1 MGVVLVNCLTCQLG
15 DEIGLVITE
24 AIIDLDDIIVLF
36 ETKIGEGDVYVLL
49 IVTNDRP
56 HTVKVVGVCLWEH
69 GGSEAIVIAEIT
81 TATTGTL
88 EGDRGEEGHYETVD

>member
-1 MGVVLVNCLTCQLG
+1 MGVVVVNCLTCQLG

-56 HTVKVVGVCLWEH
+56 HTVKVVEVCLWEH
-69 GGSEAIVIAEIT
+69 GGSKAIVIAEKT

-88 EGDRGEEGHYETVD
+88 EGERGEEGHYGTVD

>member
-1 MGVVLVNCLTCQLG
+1 MIRLTCQLC

-24 AIIDLDDIIVLF
+24 AIVDLDDIIVSF

-49 IVTNDRP
+49 IVANDRP
-56 HTVKVVGVCLWEH
+56 HTVKVVGVCPWEH

-81 TATTGTL
+81 TASTGTL
-88 EGDRGEEGHYETVD
+88 EGERGEEGYYGTVD